1 MTWLIWRQIRTQ
13 FLAVYALVAAAAVVL
28 ALTGPRLARL
38 TPVDGSIF
46 AQLTELDRFIYYSG
60 IVVIAVVPA
69 LIGIFW
75 GAPLVARE
83 LENGTHRLAWNQSV
97 TRTRWLAAKLGVA
110 ALATAIAVGTLTL
123 AITWWADPLDGI
135 QSETRG
141 SLPSRLAPVAFAMRG
156 IVPISYAVFALV
168 LGVTLGVLLRRS
180 LPAMAL
186 TLAVYVAAQIAV
198 PFLVRPHLVPTETQI
213 SDISMET
220 MVGLGSHG
228 DSDVIEFE
236 ARAADPSDWVISNE
250 TIDPEG
256 LVTGL
261 PTWFADCMPGPPR
274 APAAGAPDDELEP
287 PPANPLEDCF
297 DRLTDEGYQQRLVVQ
312 PVSHFWPL
320 QWAETGLYAAASAL
334 LAGLAFW
341 WTRRRLS

>member
-13 FLAVYALVAAAAVVL
+13 FLAIYALVAAAAVVL
-28 ALTGPRLARL
+28 AVTGPRLADL
-38 TPVDGSIF
+38 TPVDGTIF
-46 AQLTELDRFIYYSG
+46 TQLTEFDRFTYYSG
-60 IVVIAVVPA
+60 IAVIAVVPA

-97 TRTRWLAAKLGVA
+97 TRTRWLAVKLGVA
-110 ALATAIAVGTLTL
+110 ILATAVAVGTLTL
-123 AITWWADPLDGI
+123 AITWWTIPLDGI

-180 LPAMAL
+180 LLAMAL

-198 PFLVRPHLVPTETQI
+198 PFLVRPHLVPTETQTVA
-213 SDISMET
+213 ISMET
-220 MVGLGSHG
+220 MAGLGTQG
-228 DSDVIEFE
+228 GSDDIEFQ
-236 ARAADPSDWVISNE
+236 AKAADPSDWVIENE
-250 TIDPEG
+250 TINSAG
-256 LVTGL
+256 QVTGL
-261 PTWFADCMPGPPR
+261 PAWFADCMPRPPR
-274 APAAGAPDDELEP
+274 PGEGAPDAP
-287 PPANPLEDCF
+287 VQSPADTLDACF
-297 DRLTDEGYQQRLVVQ
+297 SRLASEGYQQRVVVQ

-320 QWAETGLYAAASAL
+320 QWAETGLYAGASAL